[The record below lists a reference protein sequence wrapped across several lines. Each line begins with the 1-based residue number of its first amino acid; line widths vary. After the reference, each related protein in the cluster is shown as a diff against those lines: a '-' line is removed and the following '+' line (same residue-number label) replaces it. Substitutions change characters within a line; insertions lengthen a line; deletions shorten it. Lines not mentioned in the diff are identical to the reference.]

1 MIEPFMQKLIAD
13 CNLFSIKFAETM
25 FHFTCFNVEDPDDPS
40 VGLFNGELSIP
51 GNLLRR
57 EVFDPVI
64 DEVRI
69 SCGVVCPSTPRG
81 LPTLAALHRAR
92 DRPFSDLIPKLRR
105 LVFLRPLRRLIKMW
119 QR

>member
-1 MIEPFMQKLIAD
+1 MVRRISIMIEPFMQKLIAGCD
-13 CNLFSIKFAETM
+13 LFSIKFAETM

-64 DEVRI
+64 DEVRVLL
-69 SCGVVCPSTPRG
+69 CVVSGQAPSVPCR
-81 LPTLAALHRAR
+81 LPTLALC
-92 DRPFSDLIPKLRR
+92 
-105 LVFLRPLRRLIKMW
+105 
-119 QR
+119 